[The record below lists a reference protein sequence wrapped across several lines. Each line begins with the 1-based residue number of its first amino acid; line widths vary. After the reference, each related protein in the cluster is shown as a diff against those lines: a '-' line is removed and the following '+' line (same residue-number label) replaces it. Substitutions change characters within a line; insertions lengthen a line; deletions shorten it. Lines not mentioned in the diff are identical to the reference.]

1 MRRSSIR
8 ARRSSSGG
16 PVPVK
21 RRGPAPII
29 IILGVIVAGVFC
41 WVMGRGCGGSQDAK
55 QNDALRA
62 YASSMN
68 KYIERSNTIAEDFD
82 TFRNSDVK
90 DMSRDTAVKKM
101 NQLLADA
108 TNIAQESS
116 TVKPPDKAT
125 DLQPILQ
132 MVFEKRA
139 NGLQKYVAG
148 MTDVLDRK
156 NTSGAVTAMQQGLWD
171 LVFSDESYQR
181 YKGGLETKLKQA
193 KSGDL
198 GGVEVATIVPYVP
211 KQDDALL
218 ASVNAY
224 VQHFEGTDVG
234 DELHGVSVAG
244 VTTSPA
250 HVDTTADGVFILP
263 YNNTFNATVAVQ
275 NQGNQEEENI
285 QVVASLTTSDGGNA
299 QTQTKKITLLKPDE
313 TTTLVFDQLKPV
325 TGTDKM
331 NTLKVMAGPVPNE
344 KRIDNNQSTF
354 KFIMKPEGQ

>member
-1 MRRSSIR
+1 
-8 ARRSSSGG
+8 
-16 PVPVK
+16 VPAK

-29 IILGVIVAGVFC
+29 IIVAVIIAGVFC

-55 QNDALRA
+55 QNDALRT
-62 YASSMN
+62 YTGTMN
-68 KYIERSNTIAEDFD
+68 KFIERSNKIAQDLD
-82 TFRNSDVK
+82 AFRTTEVR
-90 DMSRDTAVKKM
+90 DMSRDAAVKKM
-101 NQLLADA
+101 NQMLSDA

-116 TVKPPDKAT
+116 KEKPPDKAT

-156 NTSGAVTAMQQGLWD
+156 NTTGAIDAMQQGLMD
-171 LVFSDESYQR
+171 LVFADEAYQR

-198 GGVEVATIVPYVP
+198 GGVQVASIVPYVP

-218 ASVNAY
+218 ASVSAY
-224 VQHFEGTDVG
+224 VSHFEGTDVG
-234 DELHGVSVAG
+234 NELHGVSIAG
-244 VTTSPA
+244 LTTSPA
-250 HVDTTADGVFILP
+250 RVDSTADGVSVLP
-263 YNNTFNATVAVQ
+263 FNKTFNATVAVQ

-285 QVVASLTTSDGGNA
+285 QVVASLTTSDGGA
-299 QTQTKKITLLKPDE
+299 PQQQTKKITALKPNE
-313 TTTLVFDQLKPV
+313 TTSLVFDQLKPV
-325 TGTDKM
+325 AGTDKI
-331 NTLKVMAGPVPNE
+331 NTLKVVAGPVPNE
-344 KRIDNNQSTF
+344 KRIDNNENTF